1 MFSSNS
7 LIEEMHGY
15 SELANFF
22 VNIIL
27 LIDEEFQNV
36 AATFD
41 SALCMNQWESYVVE
55 IQLDY
60 ILFLILIE
68 KGITLIS

>member
-7 LIEEMHGY
+7 LIEEVHGY

-22 VNIIL
+22 ANIIL
-27 LIDEEFQNV
+27 LIDEKFQNV
-36 AATFD
+36 AAAFD

-55 IQLDY
+55 IQLD
-60 ILFLILIE
+60 
-68 KGITLIS
+68 